1 MNITLEKLLSLE
13 PSIEAPLANGRI
25 KLVRH
30 ALTGDLWKGFNK
42 ILRFDKEV
50 LAAFTAEQGKDI
62 FKDIDLILVFVSFG
76 GGKALLGGAYWNEGL
91 CEPTVITE
99 TQGFKKLDAFRKYKD
114 IPRALPEKDYYF
126 SKLRN
131 CDELADLND
140 RLVIDWGGAAISW
153 HQKKLDKQVDQI
165 LPNGFVSVFPGWDNV
180 LLTHQELCAII
191 GNEEFPNGKSGNPDW
206 TEFLTSHHGVYLI
219 TDTKTGQ
226 HYVGSASGQEGIWGR
241 WSGYVKTGHNGND
254 RLIALLEKEG
264 KEYCRHF
271 AYSLHHVFSSGSIT
285 KEALIGFE
293 SLLKE
298 KLGSRAFGL
307 NAN

>member
-1 MNITLEKLLSLE
+1 MNLTLEKLLSLE
-13 PSIEAPLANGRI
+13 PSIQAALVGGKI

-50 LAAFTAEQGKDI
+50 LTAFTAEQGKDI
-62 FKDIDLILVFVSFG
+62 FSDVDLVLVFVSFD
-76 GGKALLGGAYWNEGL
+76 GGKALLRGAYWNEGL
-91 CEPTVITE
+91 CEPTVVTE
-99 TQGFKKLDAFRKYKD
+99 TQGFKKLDAFRRD
-114 IPRALPEKDYYF
+114 NNILSALPEKDHFF
-126 SKLRN
+126 SKLRP
-131 CDELADLND
+131 CDELSVFND
-140 RLVIDWGGAAISW
+140 RLIVDWGGAAISW
-153 HQKKLDKQVDQI
+153 HQRRLDKQIDQI
-165 LPNGFVSVFPGWDNV
+165 LPNGFVSLFPGWDKV

-191 GNEEFPNGKSGNPDW
+191 GNTDYPNGKSGNPDW

-226 HYVGSASGQEGIWGR
+226 QYVGSASGHEGIWGR
-241 WSGYVKTGHNGND
+241 WSGYVNDGHNGNA
-254 RLIALLEKEG
+254 RLIALLEREG
-264 KEYCRHF
+264 KEYCQHF
-271 AYSLHHVFSSGSIT
+271 SYSLHHVFSIGSIT
-285 KEALIGFE
+285 AKALIGVE